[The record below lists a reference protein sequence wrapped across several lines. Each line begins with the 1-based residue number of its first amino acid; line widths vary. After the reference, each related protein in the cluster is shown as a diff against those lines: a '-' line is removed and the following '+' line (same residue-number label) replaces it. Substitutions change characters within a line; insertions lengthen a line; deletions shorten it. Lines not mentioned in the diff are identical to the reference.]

1 MPFKPVAKAP
11 TEEEVLNARRAIFK
25 GKDPTIKELMEKDCA
40 PKTSRA
46 LKFFLDSRKMNVNSE
61 KVALSNALLDAMRE
75 DFNEI

>member
-1 MPFKPVAKAP
+1 MPFKPIAKAP

-46 LKFFLDSRKMNVNSE
+46 FNFFLNSRKSNCYSE
-61 KVALSNALLDAMRE
+61 KLALTTALLDAMRD
-75 DFNEI
+75 DFNNI

>member
-46 LKFFLDSRKMNVNSE
+46 LKFFLDSRRMNIHSE
-61 KVALSNALLDAMRE
+61 KVALSNALLDAMRD
-75 DFNEI
+75 DFNNI

>member
-25 GKDPTIKELMEKDCA
+25 GKDHTIKELMEKDCA

-46 LKFFLDSRKMNVNSE
+46 LKFFLDSRIMNIHSE
-61 KVALSNALLDAMRE
+61 KVALSNALLDAMRD
-75 DFNEI
+75 DFNNI